1 MSKITYSDKVTLNEN
16 PNVADI
22 NKVKADDLN
31 EIKNV
36 VNANDDNVGDLADL
50 KTTDVSSVV
59 NAINEVFDISHY
71 VIEKKGDYVYKKYD
85 NGLVEISQLSDTKI
99 DLVTSYQGTTLYFG
113 YISFTL
119 PESLKELY
127 SINVSVADTTDT
139 SLLGCNYRTWPN
151 LTGYKLFVYDY
162 GYSRS
167 NKSITIYTYIVGKW
181 K

>member
-1 MSKITYSDKVTLNEN
+1 MK
-16 PNVADI
+16 
-22 NKVKADDLN
+22 
-31 EIKNV
+31 
-36 VNANDDNVGDLADL
+36 
-50 KTTDVSSVV
+50 
-59 NAINEVFDISHY
+59 INEKLIPKLSEIDQLAEQTNY

-85 NGLVEISQLSDTKI
+85 NGLVEIYQLSDAKI

-119 PESLKELY
+119 PEALKGLY
-127 SINVSVADTTDT
+127 SINVSVADTNETA
-139 SLLGCNYRTWPN
+139 LLGCNYRTWPN

-167 NKSITIYTYIVGKW
+167 NKSITIYTHIVGKW